1 MQVLECNGDKLKV
14 LYVDYGNEEWLT
26 GDRIAPISRRFS
38 ELPEVC
44 IRCTL
49 DLSTIRGTWGE
60 TSGEKLVEIYGE
72 SELRCQIVS
81 TTGECFSVKLF
92 FGDEDVLAK
101 VMISDSA
108 ASHVEE
114 SVEIPTTSCYKIK
127 QLRAGDEKAV
137 TCSHIETP
145 LKLWCQFVEDQETLD
160 NLMNRLDDVYS
171 VLGAEELLVKN
182 YDVATPCCGQFL
194 EDDGW
199 YRAEILAME
208 DEGTF
213 SL

>member
-1 MQVLECNGDKLKV
+1 MLECNGDKIKV

-26 GDRIAPISRRFS
+26 GDRIAPISIRFS

-49 DLSTIRGTWGE
+49 DLSTIRGTWDE

-72 SELRCQIVS
+72 NELRCQIVS
-81 TTGECFSVKLF
+81 KTDDYFSVKLF

-101 VMISDSA
+101 VMISDTA
-108 ASHVEE
+108 ALHIEE
-114 SVEIPTTSCYKIK
+114 SVGIPTASCYKIK
-127 QLRAGDEKAV
+127 QLKKGDNKDV

-145 LKLWCQFVEDQETLD
+145 RKLWCQFVEDRETLD
-160 NLMNRLDDVYS
+160 NLMNRLDEVYS
-171 VLGAEELLVKN
+171 ALGAAELLVKN
-182 YDVATPCCGQFL
+182 YVVGTPCCGQFL

-208 DEGTF
+208 DEGTL